1 MATDL
6 VLVGKSRSR
15 LGIFLILFI
24 SFLVMIA
31 VATVTLTGS
40 VNRYWQGVIQD
51 EITRDLTGKA
61 RMFAAR
67 VDSDRLHTI
76 QDITSQE
83 GQYAGARATV
93 IDVNGKVIADSE
105 ISVAALEGE
114 GKRPEFAA
122 ALRGQTGVKSRKRN
136 TFAVPV
142 LYVAV
147 PVSGGAVR
155 LACPLAD
162 VDIATAHA
170 RQVMFP
176 GIAAAIIAALLVS
189 AAGAGLIYGKT
200 SG

>member
-15 LGIFLILFI
+15 LGIFLILFV

-31 VATVTLTGS
+31 VATVTLPGS

-67 VDSDRLHTI
+67 VDIDRLHTI

-93 IDVNGKVIADSE
+93 IDVNGKVLADSE
-105 ISVAALEGE
+105 IPVAALEGE

-136 TFAVPV
+136 TFGVPV

-170 RQVMFP
+170 RQVMF
-176 GIAAAIIAALLVS
+176 L
-189 AAGAGLIYGKT
+189 
-200 SG
+200 

>member
-1 MATDL
+1 MATDR
-6 VLVGKSRSR
+6 VLLRKPSGR
-15 LGIFLILFI
+15 LSTFLILFI
-24 SFLVMIA
+24 SFLVMRA
-31 VATVTLTGS
+31 VATVTLIGS
-40 VNRYWQGVIQD
+40 VNRYWQGVLQD

-67 VDSDRLHTI
+67 VDTDRLHTI

-93 IDVNGKVIADSE
+93 IDVNGKVLADSE
-105 ISVAALEGE
+105 IPVAALEGE
-114 GKRPEFAA
+114 GKRPEFNA
-122 ALRGQTGVKSRKRN
+122 ALRGQTGVKSRKRD
-136 TFAVPV
+136 TFGVPV

-170 RQVMFP
+170 RKVMLM
-176 GIAAAIIAALLVS
+176 GLAASIIAALAVS
-189 AAGAGLIYGKT
+189 AVGAKLIDGRT
-200 SG
+200 SR

>member
-6 VLVGKSRSR
+6 VLVGKFRGR
-15 LGIFLILFI
+15 LSTFLILFV
-24 SFLVMIA
+24 SFLVIIA

-67 VDSDRLHTI
+67 VDTDRLHTI

-93 IDVNGKVIADSE
+93 IDVNGKVLADSE
-105 ISVAALEGE
+105 IPVAALDGE

-136 TFAVPV
+136 TFGVSV

-162 VDIATAHA
+162 VDIATAHT
-170 RQVMFP
+170 RHVMFL

>member
-1 MATDL
+1 MATDTAL
-6 VLVGKSRSR
+6 VQKRHGR
-15 LGIFLILFI
+15 LSIFLILFL

-31 VATVTLTGS
+31 VADVILTVS
-40 VNRYWQGVIQD
+40 VNNYWQGVLKD
-51 EITRDLTGKA
+51 EITRDLTAEA

-67 VDSDRLHTI
+67 VDTDRLHRI

-83 GQYAGARATV
+83 GQYAAARATV

-105 ISVAALEGE
+105 IAVAALEDE

-136 TFAVPV
+136 VFAVPV

-170 RQVMFP
+170 HRLMFL
-176 GIAAAIIAALLVS
+176 GIAAAVVAALLVS
-189 AAGAGLIYGKT
+189 AVGTGLIYRKT

>member
-1 MATDL
+1 MATDPAPL
-6 VLVGKSRSR
+6 WKPRR
-15 LGIFLILFI
+15 TFLILFVSSLVLITIAGTSLMI
-24 SFLVMIA
+24 S
-31 VATVTLTGS
+31 G
-40 VNRYWQGVIQD
+40 NRYWQGVLRD

-67 VDSDRLHTI
+67 VDTDRVHNI

-93 IDVNGKVIADSE
+93 IDVNGKVLADSE
-105 ISVAALEGE
+105 IPVATLEDE
-114 GKRPEFAA
+114 GKRPEFVA

-136 TFAVPV
+136 AFGVPV

-155 LACPLAD
+155 LASPLAD

-170 RQVMFP
+170 HEGMLL
-176 GIAAAIIAALLVS
+176 GLAASVCAALLVS
-189 AAGAGLIYGKT
+189 VVGTKLIHWQRT
-200 SG
+200 I

>member
-6 VLVGKSRSR
+6 VFVGKSRSR
-15 LGIFLILFI
+15 LGTFLILFI

-31 VATVTLTGS
+31 VATVTVTGS
-40 VNRYWQGVIQD
+40 VNRYWQTVVQD

-67 VDSDRLHTI
+67 VDADRLHTI

-93 IDVNGKVIADSE
+93 IDVNGKVLADSE
-105 ISVAALEGE
+105 IPVAALEGE

-122 ALRGQTGVKSRKRN
+122 ALRGQIGVKSRKRN

-170 RQVMFP
+170 RQVMFL
-176 GIAAAIIAALLVS
+176 GLAVSIVAALAIS
-189 AAGAGLIYGKT
+189 FAGTAMVYNGPRK
-200 SG
+200 

>member
-1 MATDL
+1 MATEAAAMQKP
-6 VLVGKSRSR
+6 GGR
-15 LGIFLILFI
+15 LRTFLILFV

-31 VATVTLTGS
+31 AGAVSLSYS
-40 VNRYWQGVIQD
+40 VNRNWQKVMLE
-51 EITRDLTGKA
+51 EITRNLTEKA
-61 RMFAAR
+61 RMFGAR
-67 VDSDRLHTI
+67 VDTDHLHKI
-76 QDITSQE
+76 EDITSQE

-93 IDVNGKVIADSE
+93 IDVNGKVLADSE
-105 ISVAALEGE
+105 IPVAALDGE

-136 TFAVPV
+136 TFGVSV

-162 VDIATAHA
+162 VDIATAHT
-170 RQVMFP
+170 RHVMFL